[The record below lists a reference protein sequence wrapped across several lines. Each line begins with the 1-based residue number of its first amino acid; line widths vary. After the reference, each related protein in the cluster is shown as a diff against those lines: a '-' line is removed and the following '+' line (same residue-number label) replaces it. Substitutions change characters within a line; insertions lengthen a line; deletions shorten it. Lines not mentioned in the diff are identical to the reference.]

1 MLTPTSTGARAA
13 SPVRLLRRVSTVS
26 SLEDGAFTVVLP
38 VLAQKSAGDMGVVA
52 VFIALTAP
60 WALTSLPL
68 GYLADHVSRT
78 RLAKGAAFGRLG
90 FAVFL
95 AALPLWTGSAQWL
108 FPAVAFGLGTC
119 GVASEIARQSLVP
132 QLVSGPEDLV
142 SANVEIT
149 KVSQLYGA
157 FVGPLLAGA
166 LLTWN
171 QALTTTVLAVLA
183 ALTLLFTL
191 LLPAVPPLR
200 DEPMRPR
207 TMVKDGLG
215 GFRYIWRTRTLLAL
229 AASSCLVSA
238 IWYVWETTFA
248 AYALADDGL
257 GVSELGYSLLLLSGA
272 AGGFVGARL
281 VQRMLS
287 AFPLRGALTL
297 SLVGWTVWFAVPAFT
312 TNLLAVAGSLV
323 VGGCSG
329 LLWNTISISVR
340 QLVTSVEIL
349 GRTTAAYRVVTRTGR
364 VVGAA
369 LAGVL
374 MPHMPWQHILAAC
387 AGAIALTA
395 VALRFLHRD
404 GDDGDRTS
412 AGAGAG
418 TGDDGAGASAK
429 EGA

>member
-1 MLTPTSTGARAA
+1 M
-13 SPVRLLRRVSTVS
+13 STVS
-26 SLEDGAFTVVLP
+26 SLEDGAFAVVLP
-38 VLAQKSAGDMGVVA
+38 VLAQRSAGDMGVAA

-68 GYLADHVSRT
+68 GYLADHLSRT

-90 FAVFL
+90 FAVLL
-95 AALPLWTGSAQWL
+95 AALPFWASGAEWL

-132 QLVSGPEDLV
+132 QLVAGPEDLV
-142 SANVEIT
+142 SANVEIA

-171 QALTTTVLAVLA
+171 RQLATTVLAVLA

-191 LLPAVPPLR
+191 RLPSVPPLR

-207 TMVKDGLG
+207 SMVKDGLG

-229 AASSCLVSA
+229 AAASCLVSV
-238 IWYVWETTFA
+238 IWYLWETTFA

-257 GVSELGYSLLLLSGA
+257 GVSELRYSLLLLSGA

-281 VQRMLS
+281 VHRMLR

-297 SLVGWTVWFAVPAFT
+297 SLVGWTVWFAVPALT
-312 TNLLAVAGSLV
+312 SNPYAVAGSLV

-369 LAGVL
+369 LAGLL

-395 VALRFLHRD
+395 LGLHFLYRD
-404 GDDGDRTS
+404 GTDDADEPRGRGA
-412 AGAGAG
+412 AG
-418 TGDDGAGASAK
+418 
-429 EGA
+429 